1 MRAPVTGDTIVRAI
15 MGPMSGASLF
25 DRVVMVDWSAN
36 STPKRG
42 RDSIWIGDS
51 RSHEAVNPSTRSAAM
66 ALIRAVCAESIDERV
81 LIGFDF
87 SFGYPAG
94 FARALTGSSAWSS
107 LWSWMA
113 EHIADD
119 DRNRNDR
126 LDVAARVNDRLRST
140 GWGSPFWGYPGATR
154 GDGLE
159 RSRPSTYAP
168 FDAFRIAEHRV
179 RAAGHRPFS
188 AWQLAYPGSVGS
200 QMMLGIRAL
209 ELLRRDPSVSHRLR
223 LWPYET
229 GLGSDSGVIERGEVL
244 LAEIWPSMFPLD
256 VNLHPVRDAAQVL
269 TMVRHITATD
279 SAGALHR
286 WFDPALTGDERAL
299 VVAEEGWTLGVV

>member
-1 MRAPVTGDTIVRAI
+1 
-15 MGPMSGASLF
+15 MGPMPGVSLF

-51 RSHEAVNPSTRSAAM
+51 WSQEAVNPPTRAAAM
-66 ALIRAVCAESIDERV
+66 ALIRSICAESVDERV

-94 FARALTGSSAWSS
+94 FAQALTGASAWSA
-107 LWSWMA
+107 LWSWMG
-113 EHIADD
+113 EHITDD
-119 DRNRNDR
+119 DRNRNNR
-126 LDVAARVNDRLRST
+126 LEVAATLNDHLQSA
-140 GWGSPFWGYPGATR
+140 GLGSPFWGYPGATR
-154 GDGLE
+154 SDGLG

-200 QMMLGIRAL
+200 QMMLGIRSL
-209 ELLRRDPSVSHRLR
+209 EWMRRDPLMSSRLR

-229 GLGSDSGVIERGEVL
+229 GLGPDSGVIGRGEVM

-256 VNLHPVRDAAQVL
+256 VAVHPVRDAAQVL
-269 TMVRHITATD
+269 TMVAHIAELD
-279 SAGALHR
+279 RVGQLGS
-286 WFDPALTGDERAL
+286 WFDPMLSVDERAV
-299 VVAEEGWTLGVV
+299 VVAEEGWTLGVL

>member
-1 MRAPVTGDTIVRAI
+1 

-107 LWSWMA
+107 LWSLSPPPPPPLLPLQLPMMTVY
-113 EHIADD
+113 EFVDD
-119 DRNRNDR
+119 
-126 LDVAARVNDRLRST
+126 
-140 GWGSPFWGYPGATR
+140 
-154 GDGLE
+154 
-159 RSRPSTYAP
+159 
-168 FDAFRIAEHRV
+168 
-179 RAAGHRPFS
+179 
-188 AWQLAYPGSVGS
+188 
-200 QMMLGIRAL
+200 
-209 ELLRRDPSVSHRLR
+209 
-223 LWPYET
+223 
-229 GLGSDSGVIERGEVL
+229 
-244 LAEIWPSMFPLD
+244 
-256 VNLHPVRDAAQVL
+256 
-269 TMVRHITATD
+269 
-279 SAGALHR
+279 
-286 WFDPALTGDERAL
+286 
-299 VVAEEGWTLGVV
+299 

>member
-1 MRAPVTGDTIVRAI
+1 
-15 MGPMSGASLF
+15 MSGASLF

-51 RSHEAVNPSTRSAAM
+51 RSPEAVNPSTRSAAM
-66 ALIRAVCAESIDERV
+66 ALIHSVCAESVDERV

-94 FARALTGSSAWSS
+94 FAQALTGSSAWSA

-113 EHIADD
+113 AHITDD
-119 DRNRNDR
+119 DRNSNNR
-126 LDVAARVNDRLRST
+126 LDVAAIVNDRLRSS
-140 GWGSPFWGYPGATR
+140 GLGSPFWGYPGATR
-154 GDGLE
+154 RDGLG

-168 FDAFRIAEHRV
+168 FDAFRLAEHRV

-200 QMMLGIRAL
+200 QMMLGMRTL
-209 ELLRRDPSVSHRLR
+209 ELLRRDPVCGTRLR
-223 LWPYET
+223 VWPYET
-229 GLGSDSGVIERGEVL
+229 GLGPDSGVIEPGQVMI
-244 LAEIWPSMFPLD
+244 AEIWPSMFPLD
-256 VNLHPVRDAAQVL
+256 VALHPVRDAAQVL
-269 TMVRHITATD
+269 TMVAHITELD
-279 SAGALHR
+279 RVGQLGS
-286 WFDPALTGDERAL
+286 WFDPMLSGDERAV
-299 VVAEEGWTLGVV
+299 VVAEEGWTLGVL